1 MVDCSTTIRR
11 MDRVNKFL
19 LMSIACIVTIINMGL
34 VFSFGSLFV
43 ALMEKF
49 QTDRSTTAAVQ
60 SLLVGVT
67 LSFGVVSGILISRI
81 GITLV
86 TFISGILVTAGFCMS
101 YFAVSIYYLYVSI
114 GVVSATGISM
124 AFISSLTI
132 AGQMFTGTESLVF
145 ISILNTS
152 ISVGALIYPFFL
164 EWLQESYGLL
174 GTYLI
179 LGGITCN
186 TFTLFVICYMNQL
199 VVKESASK
207 TGSIGNIIDSVASI
221 QNSKAHSK
229 RKKVRY
235 FSDLISVPYLCLLFA
250 VGFSVAALN
259 GYVGLMLDISM
270 WKGFSDSQGLL
281 SMEVYHLSGIIPRF
295 LPAVV
300 KYKTNISVFVCAIIS
315 GASSCIG
322 QLILYVT
329 SSFIPYVIGT
339 CLSGIAIGGI
349 LSSSLVLIV
358 EIVRQQQ
365 RPLAYGLLYTVDGI
379 LSTAAGYL
387 LGKFRDVS
395 DSYASVVL
403 TVFGS
408 QLLATILFCI
418 AFASWK
424 HKVSKAMTLDSKEA
438 DLLTPSNLQN
448 GCS

>member
-114 GVVSATGISM
+114 GVVS
-124 AFISSLTI
+124 
-132 AGQMFTGTESLVF
+132 
-145 ISILNTS
+145 
-152 ISVGALIYPFFL
+152 
-164 EWLQESYGLL
+164 
-174 GTYLI
+174 
-179 LGGITCN
+179 
-186 TFTLFVICYMNQL
+186 
-199 VVKESASK
+199 
-207 TGSIGNIIDSVASI
+207 
-221 QNSKAHSK
+221 
-229 RKKVRY
+229 
-235 FSDLISVPYLCLLFA
+235 
-250 VGFSVAALN
+250 
-259 GYVGLMLDISM
+259 
-270 WKGFSDSQGLL
+270 
-281 SMEVYHLSGIIPRF
+281 
-295 LPAVV
+295 
-300 KYKTNISVFVCAIIS
+300 
-315 GASSCIG
+315 
-322 QLILYVT
+322 
-329 SSFIPYVIGT
+329 
-339 CLSGIAIGGI
+339 
-349 LSSSLVLIV
+349 